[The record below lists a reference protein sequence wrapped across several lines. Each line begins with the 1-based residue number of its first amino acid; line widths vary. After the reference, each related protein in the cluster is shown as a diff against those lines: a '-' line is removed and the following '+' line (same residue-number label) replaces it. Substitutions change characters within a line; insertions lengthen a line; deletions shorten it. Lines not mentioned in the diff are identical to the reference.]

1 MPYNLVLLYD
11 FLILETTTYTIV
23 DDFPIDYIDVET
35 ERDRK
40 ESPILR
46 DETPVENRN
55 SNLQSRNVI
64 NNTVNQEQDYQTENP
79 LIVLPINV
87 PIEDA
92 ISTRITSNFEN
103 NFPSSIQVYN
113 DIVLPTKETVLKE
126 LRSAANKAPKGSL
139 NKTRN
144 FQGLAY
150 ELVGFRIW

>member
-1 MPYNLVLLYD
+1 MVLLYD

-35 ERDRK
+35 EGDRK
-40 ESPILR
+40 ESLILR
-46 DETPVENRN
+46 DETPVDNRN

-139 NKTRN
+139 NKT
-144 FQGLAY
+144 
-150 ELVGFRIW
+150 

>member
-1 MPYNLVLLYD
+1 M
-11 FLILETTTYTIV
+11 ILETTTYTIV

-35 ERDRK
+35 EEDRK
-40 ESPILR
+40 ESPFSR
-46 DETPVENRN
+46 DETPVKNRN
-55 SNLQSRNVI
+55 SNLQSRNTI
-64 NNTVNQEQDYQTENP
+64 NNTIDQEQDYQTENP

-139 NKTRN
+139 N
-144 FQGLAY
+144 
-150 ELVGFRIW
+150 IS

>member
-1 MPYNLVLLYD
+1 MMRYNVFQVSYNLVLLYD
-11 FLILETTTYTIV
+11 FMILETTTYTIV

-35 ERDRK
+35 EGDRK
-40 ESPILR
+40 ESLILR
-46 DETPVENRN
+46 DETPVDNRN

-139 NKTRN
+139 NKT
-144 FQGLAY
+144 
-150 ELVGFRIW
+150 

>member
-1 MPYNLVLLYD
+1 MSYNLVFYD
-11 FLILETTTYTIV
+11 FILLETTTYTIV

-35 ERDRK
+35 EGDRK
-40 ESPILR
+40 ESLILR
-46 DETPVENRN
+46 DETPVDNRN

-139 NKTRN
+139 NKS
-144 FQGLAY
+144 
-150 ELVGFRIW
+150 

>member
-1 MPYNLVLLYD
+1 MVFYD
-11 FLILETTTYTIV
+11 FMILETTTYTIV
-23 DDFPIDYIDVET
+23 DDFPIDYIDVDT
-35 ERDRK
+35 EGDGK
-40 ESPILR
+40 QSPVSR
-46 DETPVENRN
+46 DETPVKNRN
-55 SNLQSRNVI
+55 SNLQSRNTI
-64 NNTVNQEQDYQTENP
+64 NNTIDQEQDYQTENP

-139 NKTRN
+139 NKT
-144 FQGLAY
+144 
-150 ELVGFRIW
+150 

>member
-1 MPYNLVLLYD
+1 MVLYD
-11 FLILETTTYTIV
+11 FILLETTTYTIV

-35 ERDRK
+35 DEDRK
-40 ESPILR
+40 VSPVSR
-46 DETPVENRN
+46 DETPVKNRN
-55 SNLQSRNVI
+55 SNLQSRNTI
-64 NNTVNQEQDYQTENP
+64 NNTIDQEQDYQTENP

-126 LRSAANKAPKGSL
+126 LRSAANKAPKGLL
-139 NKTRN
+139 N
-144 FQGLAY
+144 
-150 ELVGFRIW
+150 

>member
-1 MPYNLVLLYD
+1 MP
-11 FLILETTTYTIV
+11 LETTTYTIV
-23 DDFPIDYIDVET
+23 DDFPIDYINVET
-35 ERDRK
+35 EEDRK
-40 ESPILR
+40 ESPVSR
-46 DETPVENRN
+46 DETPVQNGN
-55 SNLQSRNVI
+55 SNLQSRHI
-64 NNTVNQEQDYQTENP
+64 NNNTINQEQEYQTENP

-139 NKTRN
+139 NKT
-144 FQGLAY
+144 
-150 ELVGFRIW
+150 

>member
-1 MPYNLVLLYD
+1 MSYNLVFYD
-11 FLILETTTYTIV
+11 FILLETTTYTIV

-35 ERDRK
+35 EGDRK
-40 ESPILR
+40 ESLILR
-46 DETPVENRN
+46 DETPVDNRN

-139 NKTRN
+139 NKT
-144 FQGLAY
+144 
-150 ELVGFRIW
+150 

>member
-1 MPYNLVLLYD
+1 M
-11 FLILETTTYTIV
+11 ILETTTYTIV

-35 ERDRK
+35 EVDRK
-40 ESPILR
+40 ESNIPR

-139 NKTRN
+139 NKT
-144 FQGLAY
+144 
-150 ELVGFRIW
+150 

>member
-1 MPYNLVLLYD
+1 M
-11 FLILETTTYTIV
+11 ILETTTYTIV

-35 ERDRK
+35 EGDRI
-40 ESPILR
+40 ERPVTR
-46 DETPVENRN
+46 DETPVKNRN
-55 SNLQSRNVI
+55 SNLQGRNII
-64 NNTVNQEQDYQTENP
+64 NNTIHQEQEYQTENP

-139 NKTRN
+139 NKT
-144 FQGLAY
+144 
-150 ELVGFRIW
+150 

>member
-1 MPYNLVLLYD
+1 MSYNLVLLYD

-35 ERDRK
+35 EGDRK
-40 ESPILR
+40 ESLILR
-46 DETPVENRN
+46 DETPVDNRN

-113 DIVLPTKETVLKE
+113 DIVLPTKETVLKV

-139 NKTRN
+139 NKT
-144 FQGLAY
+144 
-150 ELVGFRIW
+150 

>member
-1 MPYNLVLLYD
+1 MVLYD
-11 FLILETTTYTIV
+11 FILLETTTYTIV

-35 ERDRK
+35 DEDRK
-40 ESPILR
+40 VSPVSR
-46 DETPVENRN
+46 DETPVKNRN
-55 SNLQSRNVI
+55 SNLQSRDSI
-64 NNTVNQEQDYQTENP
+64 NNTIDQEQDYQTENP

-126 LRSAANKAPKGSL
+126 LRSAANKAPKGLL
-139 NKTRN
+139 N
-144 FQGLAY
+144 
-150 ELVGFRIW
+150 

>member
-1 MPYNLVLLYD
+1 MSYNLVLLYD

-23 DDFPIDYIDVET
+23 DDFPIDYIDVDAE
-35 ERDRK
+35 EDNK
-40 ESPILR
+40 ESPVHSH
-46 DETPVENRN
+46 ETPVENRN
-55 SNLQSRNVI
+55 SKIQSRNII
-64 NNTVNQEQDYQTENP
+64 NDTINREQDYQTENP

-139 NKTRN
+139 NKT
-144 FQGLAY
+144 
-150 ELVGFRIW
+150 

>member
-1 MPYNLVLLYD
+1 MSFIGNYVFKCHITWY
-11 FLILETTTYTIV
+11 FMILETTTYTIV

-40 ESPILR
+40 ESPVSR
-46 DETPVENRN
+46 DEIPVENRN

-139 NKTRN
+139 NK
-144 FQGLAY
+144 L
-150 ELVGFRIW
+150 

>member
-1 MPYNLVLLYD
+1 M
-11 FLILETTTYTIV
+11 ILETTTYTIV

-35 ERDRK
+35 EGDRK

-64 NNTVNQEQDYQTENP
+64 NNTLNQEQDYQTENP

-139 NKTRN
+139 NKTWN
-144 FQGLAY
+144 FHSRFFVQKDLESSG
-150 ELVGFRIW
+150 

>member
-1 MPYNLVLLYD
+1 MVLLYD

-23 DDFPIDYIDVET
+23 DDFPIDYINVET
-35 ERDRK
+35 EEERK
-40 ESPILR
+40 ESPVSR
-46 DETPVENRN
+46 DETPVQNGN
-55 SNLQSRNVI
+55 SNLQSRNI
-64 NNTVNQEQDYQTENP
+64 NNNTINQEQEYQTENP

-139 NKTRN
+139 NKTLIFILDFVRKN
-144 FQGLAY
+144 W
-150 ELVGFRIW
+150 I

>member
-1 MPYNLVLLYD
+1 MP
-11 FLILETTTYTIV
+11 LETTTYTIV

-35 ERDRK
+35 EGDRK
-40 ESPILR
+40 ESLFSR
-46 DETPVENRN
+46 DESPVKNRN
-55 SNLQSRNVI
+55 SNLQSRNII
-64 NNTVNQEQDYQTENP
+64 NNTINQEQEYQTENP
-79 LIVLPINV
+79 LIVLPVNL

-139 NKTRN
+139 NKT
-144 FQGLAY
+144 
-150 ELVGFRIW
+150 

>member
-1 MPYNLVLLYD
+1 M
-11 FLILETTTYTIV
+11 ILETTTYTIV
-23 DDFPIDYIDVET
+23 DDFPIDYINVET
-35 ERDRK
+35 EEERK
-40 ESPILR
+40 ESPVST
-46 DETPVENRN
+46 DETPVQNGN
-55 SNLQSRNVI
+55 SNLQSRNI
-64 NNTVNQEQDYQTENP
+64 NNNTINQEQEYQTENP

-139 NKTRN
+139 NKT
-144 FQGLAY
+144 
-150 ELVGFRIW
+150 

>member
-1 MPYNLVLLYD
+1 MVFYD
-11 FLILETTTYTIV
+11 FMILETTTYTIV
-23 DDFPIDYIDVET
+23 DDFPIDYIDVAT
-35 ERDRK
+35 EEDRK
-40 ESPILR
+40 ESPFSR
-46 DETPVENRN
+46 DETPVKNRN
-55 SNLQSRNVI
+55 SNLQSRNTI
-64 NNTVNQEQDYQTENP
+64 NNTIDQEQDYQTENP

-139 NKTRN
+139 NKT
-144 FQGLAY
+144 
-150 ELVGFRIW
+150 

>member
-1 MPYNLVLLYD
+1 M
-11 FLILETTTYTIV
+11 ILETTTYTIV

-35 ERDRK
+35 EGDRK
-40 ESPILR
+40 EILFSR
-46 DETPVENRN
+46 DESPVKNRN
-55 SNLQSRNVI
+55 SNLQSRNII
-64 NNTVNQEQDYQTENP
+64 NNTINQEQEYQTENP
-79 LIVLPINV
+79 LIVLPVNL

-139 NKTRN
+139 NKT
-144 FQGLAY
+144 
-150 ELVGFRIW
+150 

>member
-1 MPYNLVLLYD
+1 M
-11 FLILETTTYTIV
+11 ILETTTYTIV

-55 SNLQSRNVI
+55 SNLQSRDII
-64 NNTVNQEQDYQTENP
+64 NNTINQEQDYQTENP

-139 NKTRN
+139 NKT
-144 FQGLAY
+144 
-150 ELVGFRIW
+150 

>member
-1 MPYNLVLLYD
+1 MSYNLVLLYD

-35 ERDRK
+35 EGDRK

-64 NNTVNQEQDYQTENP
+64 NNTLNQEQDYQTENP

-139 NKTRN
+139 NKT
-144 FQGLAY
+144 
-150 ELVGFRIW
+150 